1 MYCPDP
7 FAETRPEILRAL
19 IQRYPLAT
27 LVSMGANGL
36 EANHIPLYLAP
47 GEGPQ
52 PVLQGHVARANPLW
66 REAPPNGE
74 VLVIF
79 QGPQHYISP
88 SWYATKAETGKVVPT
103 WNYAVV
109 HAHGPLYVRD
119 DPDWVR
125 KQMISLT
132 AQQENGFTMSWQVDD
147 APRDFTERLIGQ
159 VVGIEIPISR
169 WVGKWKVSQNQPLR
183 NRDSVVAHLE
193 QQNQPDSGAMAEYV
207 LTSLKY
213 DKKDHAG

>member
-7 FAETRPEILRAL
+7 FAETHPEILRAL

-27 LVSMGANGL
+27 LVSVGVNGL
-36 EANHIPLYLAP
+36 EANHIPLYLVP

-66 REAPPNGE
+66 REVLSNSE
-74 VLVIF
+74 VLAIF

-109 HAHGPLYVRD
+109 HAHGPLHVRD
-119 DPDWVR
+119 DPAWVR
-125 KQMISLT
+125 QQMVALT
-132 AQQENGFTMSWQVDD
+132 AQQENGFTMPWQVDD
-147 APRDFTERLIGQ
+147 APRDFTERLIQQ

-169 WVGKWKVSQNQPLR
+169 WMGKWKVSQNQPVG

-193 QQNQPDSGAMAEYV
+193 QQNQAGSEAMAEYV
-207 LTSLKY
+207 LVGLKGG
-213 DKKDHAG
+213 KRDHP